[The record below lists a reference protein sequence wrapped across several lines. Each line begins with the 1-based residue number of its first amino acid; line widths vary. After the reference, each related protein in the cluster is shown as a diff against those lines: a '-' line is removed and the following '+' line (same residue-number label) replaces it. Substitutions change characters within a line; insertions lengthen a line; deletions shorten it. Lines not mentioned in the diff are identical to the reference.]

1 MGRTPSH
8 LAHSRVPLPG
18 ISYSSSRITPKWRHM
33 TMPPNHFSGGRV
45 LPLPVAGLDKC
56 HDQLLGLPDGVS
68 DVASEPTSIKPNSGL
83 SSVPLGLLAG
93 ALCAPQVQRF
103 NCAGENDAAI
113 DEGPVDMVVQAVR
126 DQRDS
131 YEHKKRQAEHLCRRM
146 TLDEA

>member
-1 MGRTPSH
+1 M
-8 LAHSRVPLPG
+8 A
-18 ISYSSSRITPKWRHM
+18 SYDYAAKQFLRRQ
-33 TMPPNHFSGGRV
+33 V

-103 NCAGENDAAI
+103 NCAGEYDAAI

-131 YEHKKRQAEHLCRRM
+131 YEQKKRQAEHLC
-146 TLDEA
+146 